1 MYGALP
7 ALPTDRQK
15 GGNRNMERIC
25 CILDF
30 KDSNQL
36 NQQRQRQGS
45 CPIDSCHT
53 VFTCFASSRYVNIV
67 NHFGVSV
74 LQDVT
79 KEHRYYSAHSPMLKH
94 VISLQE
100 AGFDISNE
108 NLESILEFQEFVDIT
123 KHRKICRSELER
135 LNQVRLDAKTTLR
148 DALRVRDPRRLQR
161 LAVNETFGRI
171 VADEAAL
178 GEKETKFA
186 LYGHLVQLQ
195 YRRGARIAEAVLALQ
210 KLYAC
215 IAKADN
221 GLPPECA
228 EVVVYYLPY
237 EELWRVIQ
245 AASR

>member
-1 MYGALP
+1 M
-7 ALPTDRQK
+7 
-15 GGNRNMERIC
+15 
-25 CILDF
+25 F
-30 KDSNQL
+30 
-36 NQQRQRQGS
+36 
-45 CPIDSCHT
+45 
-53 VFTCFASSRYVNIV
+53 
-67 NHFGVSV
+67 
-74 LQDVT
+74 
-79 KEHRYYSAHSPMLKH
+79 KH

-100 AGFDISNE
+100 ADFDISNE
-108 NLESILEFQEFVDIT
+108 NLESILKFQEFVDIT
-123 KHRKICRSELER
+123 EHRKICRSELER
-135 LNQVRLDAKTTLR
+135 LNQVRLDAKTTL
-148 DALRVRDPRRLQR
+148 RDPRRLQR